1 GVFRIVGQ
9 RWRIS
14 YSMGFQGTCT
24 WILFCDGP
32 TAHVINTAT
41 GQAVSAF
48 GLNDGSGQTE
58 TFSTGPGTYEIRV
71 TPGGDTAKWSVHV
84 EDWF

>member
-1 GVFRIVGQ
+1 
-9 RWRIS
+9 
-14 YSMGFQGTCT
+14 MGFQGTCT